1 LKYAKPIDVAI
12 IDAESWNIP
21 EKMQVLAH
29 ARINHIEAKICFYRE
44 DVDID
49 KVISVELPLTIQHE
63 FSHVVRANT
72 VGYPET
78 LMDSFVDEGI
88 ACFVE
93 QSSMLERVIPYI
105 QEIPG
110 ETVLLEDARKLFGQ
124 RLTSKL
130 HSDWFYGTGDL
141 PQWIGY
147 RLGFLMVKKYVAENP
162 SPLDVLVRLDSKTIC
177 IFIY

>member
-1 LKYAKPIDVAI
+1 
-12 IDAESWNIP
+12 
-21 EKMQVLAH
+21 VLAH

-44 DVDID
+44 DVDVD
-49 KVISVELPLTIQHE
+49 KVISVDLPLTIQHE

-78 LMDSFVDEGI
+78 LLDSFVDEGI

-93 QSSMLERVIPYI
+93 QSAMSERVIPYI

-110 ETVLLEDARKLFGQ
+110 ETVLLEDARKLFEQ

-130 HSDWFYGTGDL
+130 YSDWFYGTGDL
-141 PQWIGY
+141 PRWIGY
-147 RLGFLMVKKYVAENP
+147 RLGFLMIQNYMTKNP
-162 SPLDVLVRLDSKTIC
+162 ISLDALVRLDSKTI
-177 IFIY
+177 FESFTPLSQ